1 MKLVY
6 RILLHLSWVLSLLLA
21 AWAALFYF
29 AMIDEINDET
39 DDALEARAEVIVK
52 RVLAGRQ
59 LPGSESDGNSGYFL
73 REMPAGSAMTRSG
86 ETFSDEEIFIR
97 ERDEEEPA
105 RV

>member
-21 AWAALFYF
+21 GWAALFYF

-39 DDALEARAEVIVK
+39 DDVLEARAEVIVK

-59 LPGSESDGNSGYFL
+59 LPGVGVRRQQRL
-73 REMPAGSAMTRSG
+73 L
-86 ETFSDEEIFIR
+86 
-97 ERDEEEPA
+97 PA
-105 RV
+105 RDACGVCHDPSR